1 VTWLFNF
8 FAGFLI
14 YVFYGLK
21 HSEERKLSNER
32 GESRQLDTHQDS
44 LARQSKTDP
53 VLAKYS
59 YEPSS
64 GAPDIPQH
72 TKF

>member
-1 VTWLFNF
+1 VTYLFNF

-21 HSEERKLSNER
+21 HSEERKLSSER
-32 GESRQLDTHQDS
+32 EESRQLDTHQDC

-53 VLAKYS
+53 VPAKYS
-59 YEPSS
+59 CEPSS